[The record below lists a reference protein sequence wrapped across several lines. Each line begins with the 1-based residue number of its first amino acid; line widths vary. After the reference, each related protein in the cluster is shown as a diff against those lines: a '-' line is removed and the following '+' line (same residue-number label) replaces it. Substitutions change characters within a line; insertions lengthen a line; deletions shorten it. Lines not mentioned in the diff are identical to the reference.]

1 MNTRRSFIQKSA
13 LGLSAA
19 ALIGIPFAKAEST
32 IKRKARKEDPFKLGV
47 AGWSFKDFN
56 LEQSLAMMK
65 RIDVHFLCIKDF
77 HLPYKSTAAEIKA
90 FHEQLAQS
98 GVTGYAVGPIY
109 TRTKVEI
116 DNAFDYA
123 KRVGVDLI
131 IGIPKPEDL
140 EYVSSKVKESG
151 IRYAIHNHGPSDK
164 LYPNATVI
172 YNHIKNLDKGMGICL
187 DIGHNARDG
196 QDLIKDIERYHARI
210 FDMHLKNVSAA
221 NKDGITE
228 ELGRGII
235 DIPAFVKTMRKV
247 NYSGICALEHEKDM
261 NDPLAGLAE
270 STGYFN
276 GVSAV

>member
-13 LGLSAA
+13 LSLTAA
-19 ALIGIPFAKAEST
+19 ALASIPFAKAEST

-98 GVTGYAVGPIY
+98 GVKGYAVGPIY
-109 TRTKVEI
+109 TRTKEEI

-123 KRVGVDLI
+123 KRVGVNLI
-131 IGIPKPEDL
+131 IGIPQPKDL
-140 EYVSSKVKESG
+140 EYVSGKVKETG
-151 IRYAIHNHGPSDK
+151 IRYAIHNHGPGDK

-196 QDLIKDIERYHARI
+196 QDLVKDLERYHARI
-210 FDMHLKNVSAA
+210 FDMHLKNVSAP
-221 NKDGITE
+221 NDKGITA

-247 NYSGICALEHEKDM
+247 NYSGVCALEHEKDM